1 MSKTKKDA
9 KPNTTTSAEK
19 ELDYD
24 CQDTT
29 FRLSVYE
36 AGHAITAY
44 LLDQKIVSIQMFPR
58 PPMTFTDKH
67 FDSHSWDSFIEI
79 LEIRVLELFGGP
91 IAEGI
96 VCQSSSCC
104 TGDISRIDE
113 ITRILDA
120 LHGEDDIDSE
130 DILFDL
136 EDRAEEMFEPQNV
149 KDTIL
154 PLAKFLYQQEMDG
167 HIEIDGKEV
176 TKIIKQHIPKAKPE
190 KNGLL
195 KLLRLA

>member
-1 MSKTKKDA
+1 MSKTQK
-9 KPNTTTSAEK
+9 NTKTSPQK
-19 ELDYD
+19 ELEYD
-24 CQDTT
+24 CEDTT

-58 PPMTFTDKH
+58 PPMTFTDKC
-67 FDSHSWDSFIEI
+67 FDSHSWDSFVEI
-79 LEIRVLELFGGP
+79 LEIRVPELFGGP
-91 IAEGI
+91 IAEDI
-96 VCQSSSCC
+96 VCKGSSCC

-113 ITRILDA
+113 ITRILEA

-136 EDRAEEMFEPQNV
+136 EDRAEEMFKPQNV
-149 KDTIL
+149 KDAIL
-154 PLAKFLYQQEMDG
+154 PVAKYLFQQEMDG

-176 TKIIKQHIPKAKPE
+176 TRIISDYIPPVKHK
-190 KNGLL
+190 KLGLL
-195 KLLRLA
+195 EMLNIG